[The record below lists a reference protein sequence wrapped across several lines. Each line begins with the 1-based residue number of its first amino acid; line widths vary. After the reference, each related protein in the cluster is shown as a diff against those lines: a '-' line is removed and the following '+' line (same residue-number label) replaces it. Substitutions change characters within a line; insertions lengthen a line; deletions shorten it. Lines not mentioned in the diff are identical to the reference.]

1 MPNVRTFAVLSML
14 CVTPWLPAFAQPTG
28 TPASPSSG
36 ASPPQPDTTPPPSG
50 NAPPITPPTT
60 PGVVATTNNP
70 NLAVANVKLENGA
83 RVSKIIGLSV
93 YTDSNEKVGTV
104 DDVVLTE
111 GDKATVAVISVGG
124 FLGIGSKLVA
134 IPFDQLKRDA
144 DKATLPGATKDS
156 LNAMPGLVY

>member
-1 MPNVRTFAVLSML
+1 MPVPNVRTFAVLSML
-14 CVTPWLPAFAQPTG
+14 CAAPWLPAFAQPAG

-36 ASPPQPDTTPPPSG
+36 ASPAAPSPTPPSAG
-50 NAPPITPPTT
+50 NTT

-83 RVSKIIGLSV
+83 RVSKIIGLTV
-93 YTDSNEKVGTV
+93 YTDGNEKVGTV

-134 IPFDQLKRDA
+134 VPFDQLKRDT